1 MTLPFT
7 AYKTIYKFTNGKT
20 SKVVKIDTA
29 TTKLLEKAV
38 WTAQV
43 VTPDNLAEVCEKIP
57 TAAAN

>member
-7 AYKTIYKFTNGKT
+7 AYKTIHKFTNGKT

-29 TTKLLEKAV
+29 TTQLIDKAD

-43 VTPDNLAEVCEKIP
+43 VTPDNLAEVA
-57 TAAAN
+57 TT